1 MLYSEKYIIFAIF
14 IRCKSNT
21 SGNVANYIPQL
32 AKVRSTLSGVDLD
45 ICPVS
50 IGVSVPTRQVGPYPR
65 FCCVSH
71 GFCTLIVL
79 LDFAMF
85 LTNFAFR
92 ILPLFSLIKMI

>member
-50 IGVSVPTRQVGPYPR
+50 IGVSVPTRQVGPYL
-65 FCCVSH
+65 V
-71 GFCTLIVL
+71 LIIP
-79 LDFAMF
+79 DFVAFHMA
-85 LTNFAFR
+85 FA
-92 ILPLFSLIKMI
+92 P

>member
-1 MLYSEKYIIFAIF
+1 M
-14 IRCKSNT
+14 
-21 SGNVANYIPQL
+21 ANYIPQL

-50 IGVSVPTRQVGPYPR
+50 IGVSVPTRQVGPYLVLIIPD
-65 FCCVSH
+65 FVAFH
-71 GFCTLIVL
+71 KAFFCTLIVL

-85 LTNFAFR
+85 LTNFALR